1 MDYNG
6 YEYDYSCSGDEYV
19 LALEMSK
26 TLITLDSIHMDY
38 NGYEYDYS
46 CSGDEY
52 DSYSLDMSN
61 YDMSMTLYSGYE

>member
-1 MDYNG
+1 
-6 YEYDYSCSGDEYV
+6 
-19 LALEMSK
+19 
-26 TLITLDSIHMDY
+26 MDY

-52 DSYSLDMSN
+52 DSYYSGYDSVSN